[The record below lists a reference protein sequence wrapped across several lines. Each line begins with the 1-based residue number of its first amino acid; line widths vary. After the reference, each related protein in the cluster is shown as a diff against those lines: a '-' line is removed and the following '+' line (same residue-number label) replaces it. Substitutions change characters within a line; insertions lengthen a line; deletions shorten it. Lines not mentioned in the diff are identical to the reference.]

1 MGNQEKGG
9 KEHWLTSK
17 FVFCFTNYRTR
28 LHGVERDACVVHINW
43 AALILVGIGPVC
55 CHRSDPWVKE
65 VLELWHIENCLRIWR
80 IHCVDVNNPIG
91 TIHHIQSFGGHASG
105 SHLKGMYKFPHGKV
119 GLHKLEYALTK
130 CPKCTKSTLSE
141 GASLTLSIGGRWAQ
155 RSKNLTIGNGS
166 VWSEPRTVA

>member
-1 MGNQEKGG
+1 MSALVRCVVIGRIPELRRFSNYD
-9 KEHWLTSK
+9 TSK
-17 FVFCFTNYRTR
+17 IVY
-28 LHGVERDACVVHINW
+28 
-43 AALILVGIGPVC
+43 
-55 CHRSDPWVKE
+55 
-65 VLELWHIENCLRIWR
+65 ELWRIQ
-80 IHCVDVNNPIG
+80 CVDVNNPIG

-166 VWSEPRTVA
+166 VEVQDFLNGSVSTVRNHGFNGFLF